1 MPGRDQTGPS
11 GTGPTGRRVG
21 PCANSENDIG
31 GRWQRQGR
39 GFWPRRH
46 QNWPVPV
53 SPAEEK
59 EFLEAEQNWLQKRID
74 AISKRLE
81 ELK

>member
-11 GTGPTGRRVG
+11 GIGPTGQRAG
-21 PCANSENDIG
+21 PCANAEYGIG
-31 GRWQRQGR
+31 DWGQRRQR
-39 GFWPRRH
+39 RFWSRH
-46 QNWPVPV
+46 HWPAPV

-74 AISKRLE
+74 AISKRLQ
-81 ELK
+81 ELP